1 MSGAGA
7 GDDCQPTYRLLSS
20 NNGDKI
26 NQRTGEKEE
35 REREREGDRCDHV
48 RTSAVEKTVRA
59 ERRKKEGKRTG
70 EVEQSA
76 QKVHRKS
83 ARQCLVLFLSEE
95 VESSPGCHQQQHQ
108 QQQQQRKKAAVLQQT
123 TALVK

>member
-35 REREREGDRCDHV
+35 RERGREGDRCDHV

-59 ERRKKEGKRTG
+59 ERKKEKELGRWNR
-70 EVEQSA
+70 
-76 QKVHRKS
+76 VHRKCTES
-83 ARQCLVLFLSEE
+83 ARPCLVLFLSAE
-95 VESSPGCHQQQHQ
+95 VESSPGCHQQQ
-108 QQQQQRKKAAVLQQT
+108 QQQQQRKKTAVLQQT